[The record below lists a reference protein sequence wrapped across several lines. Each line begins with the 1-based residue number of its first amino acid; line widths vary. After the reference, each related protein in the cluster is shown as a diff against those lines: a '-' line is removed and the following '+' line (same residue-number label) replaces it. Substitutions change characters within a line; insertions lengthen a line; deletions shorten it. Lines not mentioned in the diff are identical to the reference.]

1 MTQYDTLNVKLSN
14 SQRNKLKSRIRNGNE
29 ETLNLSSNVLVILK
43 MRQVFHIH
51 YYLLIELIQYY

>member
-51 YYLLIELIQYY
+51 YYLLIELMQYY

>member
-43 MRQVFHIH
+43 MRQVFHTH

>member
-1 MTQYDTLNVKLSN
+1 MTQYDTLNLKLSN